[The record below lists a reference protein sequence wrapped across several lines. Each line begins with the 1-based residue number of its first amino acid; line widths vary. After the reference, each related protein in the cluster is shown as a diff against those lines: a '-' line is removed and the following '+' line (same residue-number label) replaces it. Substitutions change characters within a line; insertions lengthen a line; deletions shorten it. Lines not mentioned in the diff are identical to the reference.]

1 MSEPSFSTVGQ
12 KQVNESE
19 VFFNFINSIKSEATK
34 EVYHNNIKL
43 FMKFYGLSKM
53 SDLLALDVQNSIIK
67 YVMSMR
73 EKGLSSNSIQ
83 GRLNAIFHFYSMNDV
98 VLNKK
103 KIKMFKGE
111 FSRKSVDR
119 SYKHQEIS
127 KILQVCDLR
136 MKVVILL
143 MASSGCR
150 VGAIPSLKIRN
161 LEKVNS
167 VYKVTAYE
175 GSKESYYTFT
185 SPECT
190 SFIDSYLEFRE
201 NNGEKLNKD
210 SFSDN
215 RITVV

>member
-1 MSEPSFSTVGQ
+1 
-12 KQVNESE
+12 
-19 VFFNFINSIKSEATK
+19 
-34 EVYHNNIKL
+34 
-43 FMKFYGLSKM
+43 
-53 SDLLALDVQNSIIK
+53 
-67 YVMSMR
+67 
-73 EKGLSSNSIQ
+73 
-83 GRLNAIFHFYSMNDV
+83 
-98 VLNKK
+98 
-103 KIKMFKGE
+103 MFKGE

-119 SYKHQEIS
+119 SYTHQEIS

-150 VGAIPSLKIRN
+150 VGALPSLKLRN
-161 LEKVNS
+161 LEKIDT
-167 VYKVTAYE
+167 VYKITMYE

-210 SFSDN
+210 SFSESF
-215 RITVV
+215 ITIV

>member
-1 MSEPSFSTVGQ
+1 MSEPSTRSTSAGFEPTDLITGQ

-103 KIKMFKGE
+103 KKRCSKVSF
-111 FSRKSVDR
+111 
-119 SYKHQEIS
+119 QEN
-127 KILQVCDLR
+127 Q
-136 MKVVILL
+136 
-143 MASSGCR
+143 
-150 VGAIPSLKIRN
+150 
-161 LEKVNS
+161 
-167 VYKVTAYE
+167 
-175 GSKESYYTFT
+175 
-185 SPECT
+185 
-190 SFIDSYLEFRE
+190 
-201 NNGEKLNKD
+201 
-210 SFSDN
+210 
-215 RITVV
+215 

>member
-1 MSEPSFSTVGQ
+1 
-12 KQVNESE
+12 
-19 VFFNFINSIKSEATK
+19 
-34 EVYHNNIKL
+34 
-43 FMKFYGLSKM
+43 MKFYGLSKM
-53 SDLLALDVQNSIIK
+53 SDLLAIDVQNCIIK

-119 SYKHQEIS
+119 SYTHQEIS

-143 MASSGCR
+143 MASSGMR
-150 VGAIPSLKIRN
+150 VGAIPSLKMRN
-161 LEKVNS
+161 LEKIKD
-167 VYKVTAYE
+167 VYKVTVYE

-210 SFSDN
+210 SFSESF
-215 RITVV
+215 ITIV